1 MFLSMNTS
9 VEAVDLLTTKM
20 KFIDEKVSKIEGEI
34 KGVIKYSS
42 MLGNQVDEINKQMK
56 DTFKKIRNWK
66 NDKKLR

>member
-56 DTFKKIRNWK
+56 DTFKKI
-66 NDKKLR
+66 